1 MMMASRHLGTNMRGG
16 EFGEF
21 GSLKGCRGAS
31 VAWSILA
38 SQYKALKIV

>member
-1 MMMASRHLGTNMRGG
+1 MMMASRHLGTNMRG
-16 EFGEF
+16 GEF